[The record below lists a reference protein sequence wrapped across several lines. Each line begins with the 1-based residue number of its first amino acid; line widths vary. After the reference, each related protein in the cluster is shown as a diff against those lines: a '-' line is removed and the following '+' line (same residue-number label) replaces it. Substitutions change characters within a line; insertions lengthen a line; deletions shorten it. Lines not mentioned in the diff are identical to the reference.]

1 MSDLYVNVIFKPFI
15 SFFMTLDKACIVIVM
30 HSTNYNLNK
39 EKFTKFLILNK
50 INTVQVLIKKIK
62 MYLKFYYFT
71 KHLHRACK
79 IF

>member
-62 MYLKFYYFT
+62 IYL
-71 KHLHRACK
+71 
-79 IF
+79 

>member
-30 HSTNYNLNK
+30 HPTNYNLNK

-50 INTVQVLIKKIK
+50 INIVQIFIKKIK
-62 MYLKFYYFT
+62 MHLKFYCFT
-71 KHLHRACK
+71 KHLHRACTK
-79 IF
+79 F